1 MTLRLPNGEELAAEL
16 DSDGPGTPLGDST
29 WCVKFAAPRDT
40 AWSFQFTQ
48 NAKVD
53 PADAHC
59 A

>member
-1 MTLRLPNGEELAAEL
+1 MTLRLPTGEELAAEL
-16 DSDGPGTPLGDST
+16 DANAPGTPLGDSA
-29 WCVKFAAPRDT
+29 WCFHVSAPRDS

-48 NAKVD
+48 TLEVD